1 MTHGQTRGRKQ
12 SRLYRIWSC
21 MKTRV
26 YNPNRPQYSDY
37 GGKGISVCCEWRNS
51 FEAFR
56 DWAMR
61 NGYRDDLTIDRIDND
76 KGYYP
81 EIGGMQMNATMLNER
96 KERHSNGLENW

>member
-61 NGYRDDLTIDRIDND
+61 NGYRDDLTIDRIDVEALSGRSETASGYHWKYVDD
-76 KGYYP
+76 KKGAA
-81 EIGGMQMNATMLNER
+81 Q
-96 KERHSNGLENW
+96 